1 MAFLNKRMILLFTNL
16 FLLAGIGTT
25 IANYSTSVIEG
36 QAIDYTL
43 GIDTGYTGAND
54 GSSAW
59 TTTNSQSS
67 TFGSKTLLQSLNST
81 TSYVST
87 VTSTTKF
94 YPAGST
100 YGSAG
105 KFKVGTSTAGGWGL
119 VFTLSNSKKA
129 INVELTVKRFTSNG
143 STYDTDTYISING
156 GNSQLVSSTSSEL
169 LTFNIS
175 SSNSVSISGTGKRFY
190 LEGIKL
196 SIDPSEDEASNFST
210 AFLLSTENKTNC
222 TSDSGWSTLESDYN
236 ALTVGAQNE
245 FKSNTTNQTIVD
257 ARARYNYLISYNNAL
272 NDFVFGV

>member
-1 MAFLNKRMILLFTNL
+1 MAFFNKRMILLFTNL

-67 TFGSKTLLQSLNST
+67 TFGGKTLLQSLNST

-129 INVELTVKRFTSNG
+129 INVELTVKRF
-143 STYDTDTYISING
+143 I
-156 GNSQLVSSTSSEL
+156 LM
-169 LTFNIS
+169 
-175 SSNSVSISGTGKRFY
+175 
-190 LEGIKL
+190 
-196 SIDPSEDEASNFST
+196 A
-210 AFLLSTENKTNC
+210 
-222 TSDSGWSTLESDYN
+222 
-236 ALTVGAQNE
+236 
-245 FKSNTTNQTIVD
+245 
-257 ARARYNYLISYNNAL
+257 
-272 NDFVFGV
+272 